1 MVQETA
7 IAEGTDVMFSDDAN
21 DGITDLAQVGANI
34 DNLEQACTSTSGSGG
49 RRSRRK
55 SRRRKSRRR
64 KSRRRSRRI
73 RIKRRSRR
81 SRITKKTLH

>member
-49 RRSRRK
+49 RKSRRRR

-64 KSRRRSRRI
+64 ISRRI